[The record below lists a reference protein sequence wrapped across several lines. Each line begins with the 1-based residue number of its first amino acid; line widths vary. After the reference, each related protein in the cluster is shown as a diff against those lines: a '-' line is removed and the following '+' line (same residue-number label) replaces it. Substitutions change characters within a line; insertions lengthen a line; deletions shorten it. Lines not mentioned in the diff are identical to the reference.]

1 MLTAVSIVQHAA
13 GVKPVMNGGGVFS
26 FIKYENR
33 GISVA
38 LTALLAAGVAL
49 AVEGS
54 PYAAAPTNFVGDVP
68 TF

>member
-1 MLTAVSIVQHAA
+1 MLLAA
-13 GVKPVMNGGGVFS
+13 RGQRPKNGGGVFS